1 MLDHLLRKLH
11 DVFMLIYKIFRADE
25 WAQLQRDGRTA
36 GAPVD
41 LADGYIHFSTAA
53 TLAETLAKYFAG
65 DTGLVLLAVNATDLA
80 PLKWEPARG
89 GVLFPHLYRDL
100 TLADVVWSQ
109 DLPLVDGA
117 HHLPELT

>member
-1 MLDHLLRKLH
+1 MRNLH
-11 DVFMLIYKIFRADE
+11 DKFMLIYKIFRAGE
-25 WAQLQRDGRTA
+25 WAELQSDGRTA

-41 LADGYIHFSTAA
+41 VADGYIHFSTAE
-53 TLAETLAKYFAG
+53 TVAETAAKYFTGAI
-65 DTGLVLLAVNATDLA
+65 GLVLLAVEADTLD

-100 TLADVVWSQ
+100 TLDDVVWTR

-117 HHLPELT
+117 HVLPDLT

>member
-1 MLDHLLRKLH
+1 
-11 DVFMLIYKIFRADE
+11 MLIYKIFRADE
-25 WAQLQRDGRTA
+25 WAALQRDGATS

-53 TLAETLAKYFAG
+53 TLAETLTKYFAG
-65 DTGLVLLAVNATDLA
+65 ETGLVVLAVEADGLD

-100 TLADVVWSQ
+100 TLADVVWTR
-109 DLPLVDGA
+109 DLPLSDGA
-117 HHLPELT
+117 HILPDLA

>member
-1 MLDHLLRKLH
+1 
-11 DVFMLIYKIFRADE
+11 MLIYKIFRADE
-25 WAQLQRDGRTA
+25 WAALQRDGATS

-53 TLAETLAKYFAG
+53 TVAETLTKYFTG
-65 DTGLVLLAVNATDLA
+65 ETGLVLLAVAVEGLD

-100 TLADVVWSQ
+100 TLADVVWTR
-109 DLPLVDGA
+109 DLPLSDGA
-117 HHLPELT
+117 HILPDLA

>member
-1 MLDHLLRKLH
+1 
-11 DVFMLIYKIFRADE
+11 MLIYKIFRADE
-25 WAQLQRDGRTA
+25 WADLQRDGATA

-53 TLAETLAKYFAG
+53 TVAETVAKYFAG
-65 DTGLVLLAVNATDLA
+65 ETGLVLLGVEADGLD

-100 TLADVVWSQ
+100 TLADVVWVR
-109 DLPLVDGA
+109 DLPLSGGA
-117 HHLPELT
+117 HILPELA

>member
-1 MLDHLLRKLH
+1 
-11 DVFMLIYKIFRADE
+11 MLIYKIFRAHE
-25 WAQLQRDGRTA
+25 WFDLQSNGTTA

-53 TLAETLAKYFAG
+53 TVAETTAKYFAG
-65 DTGLVLLAVNATDLA
+65 DTGLVLLAVQADDLV

-100 TLADVVWSQ
+100 TLDDVVWAR
-109 DLPLVDGA
+109 DLPLVNGA
-117 HHLPELT
+117 HVLPDLT